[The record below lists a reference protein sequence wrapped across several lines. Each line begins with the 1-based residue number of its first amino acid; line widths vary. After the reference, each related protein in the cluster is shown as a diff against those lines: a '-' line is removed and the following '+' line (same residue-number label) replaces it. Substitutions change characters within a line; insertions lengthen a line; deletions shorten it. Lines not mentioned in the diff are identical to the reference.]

1 MDPLAAPDTLPVD
14 GEAVTARLDG
24 ALTALHDRLCTLRSA
39 AARLIRAGEERELV
53 ALRTRLPALPEVLAA
68 AVEAADDA
76 RRALEATPPGATLGP
91 GYPAA
96 LEGEFRRLGLAFE
109 GEFPD
114 YEIFP
119 LTVRVNPAAETVRIG
134 RRTLQALDARAVA
147 RAVQREHRRL
157 YTSSFNVGRFFDA
170 LSLCYDALSG
180 GDLGATVPLLDVY
193 RLLSART
200 GSAGYTRQ
208 EFGFDIYRLRRQ
220 ADQLAKPRQIEFS
233 HGKSGQRF
241 PVPRVQGGTELFGAM
256 VMRRVA
262 GGA

>member
-1 MDPLAAPDTLPVD
+1 MDPLAAPDTLPAGGGAGTV
-14 GEAVTARLDG
+14 RLDS
-24 ALTALHDRLCTLRSA
+24 ALAALHDRLSTLRSA
-39 AARLIRAGEERELV
+39 AGRLIRAREEYDLA
-53 ALRTRLPALPEVLAA
+53 ALRTRLPALPEVLGAV
-68 AVEAADDA
+68 VEAADDA
-76 RRALEATPPGATLGP
+76 RRALEATPPGTALGP
-91 GYPAA
+91 DYPAA
-96 LEGEFRRLGLAFE
+96 LEAELRRLGLGFE

-119 LTVRVNPAAETVRIG
+119 LTLRVNAEAETVRIG

-157 YTSSFNVGRFFDA
+157 HASNFNAGRFFDA

-180 GDLGATVPLLDVY
+180 GDLGATVPLAAVY

-220 ADQLAKPRQIEFS
+220 ADQLDKPRQVEFS
-233 HGKSGQRF
+233 HGKSGHRF
-241 PVPRVQGGTELFGAM
+241 PVPRAQGGTELFGAM

-262 GGA
+262 GGG